1 MRYLA
6 RLVLLSFMMVGCA
19 YNNPDL
25 RPNVPVKNQW
35 SVKDRHI
42 LNADEKNTPY
52 MAWWRGFNDPALN
65 RLIERGLLC
74 NNSLNMSK
82 GHIDAAAGE
91 LKKVRYQW
99 IPTLDLLLGYSR
111 NPATGF
117 PGFLAVLIPN
127 YTMNIFHQIR
137 EQKQAKFKLEQIK
150 AEDDAIK
157 LTVISQIAAGYF
169 MYQAEVNRKRLLQIL
184 ADDLIHYADIA
195 KRVYVGGLGADID
208 PQELESQ
215 VNKIR
220 GELELI
226 ERNIVVSRNAIRYL
240 INENPGEIKTTVKF
254 MDLNN
259 KKLIPGSLPLTVL
272 GNRPDMQMA
281 ESRLRASNQGIGL
294 AASNLL
300 PTLQFDL
307 IGGRAAGDSRYS
319 NLKVPIYFNDQLV
332 SMPLLKMTVL
342 GEIAK
347 ARGLNKVSYYNY
359 IDTLQKALRDTTNAL
374 SANDRLTNRLNQT
387 SEAQQ
392 HLAKAYDLN
401 NRLYKQGIQSYFNM
415 LKSKITLDRINIK
428 LNQDKLQELV
438 SIVSL
443 YQELAGGYRAD
454 QPIPCCKKRRVT

>member
-1 MRYLA
+1 
-6 RLVLLSFMMVGCA
+6 MMVGCA

-42 LNADEKNTPY
+42 LNTDEKNTPY

-65 RLIERGLLC
+65 QLIERGLLC

-137 EQKQAKFKLEQIK
+137 EQKQARFKLEQVK

-157 LTVISQIAAGYF
+157 LTVISQIAASYF
-169 MYQAEVNRKRLLQIL
+169 MYQAEVDRKRLLQIL
-184 ADDLIHYADIA
+184 ADDLTHYADIA
-195 KRVYVGGLGADID
+195 KRVYAGGLGTEID
-208 PQELESQ
+208 PQELDSQ

-220 GELELI
+220 GQLELI

-254 MDLNN
+254 MDLSN

-300 PTLQFDL
+300 PTIQLDL
-307 IGGRAAGDSRYS
+307 IGGGASGDSRYS

-332 SMPLLKMTVL
+332 RMPLLKMTVL

-347 ARGLNKVSYYNY
+347 ARGKNKVAYFNY

-374 SANDRLTNRLNQT
+374 SANDRLTNKLNQT
-387 SEAQQ
+387 LQAQQ
-392 HLAKAYDLN
+392 HIAKAYNLN
-401 NRLYKQGIQSYFNM
+401 NRLYKRGIQPYFNM
-415 LKSKITLDRINIK
+415 LKSKISLDRININ
-428 LNQDKLQELV
+428 LNQDKLQQLV
-438 SIVSL
+438 TIVNL

-454 QPIPCCKKRRVT
+454 QPIPCCTKTT

>member
-6 RLVLLSFMMVGCA
+6 RLLVLSCMMVGCA

-42 LNADEKNTPY
+42 LNTDEKNTPY

-65 RLIERGLLC
+65 QLIERGLLC

-137 EQKQAKFKLEQIK
+137 EQKQARFKLEQVK

-157 LTVISQIAAGYF
+157 LTVISQIAASYF
-169 MYQAEVNRKRLLQIL
+169 MYQAEVDRKRLLQIL
-184 ADDLIHYADIA
+184 ADDLTHYADIA
-195 KRVYVGGLGADID
+195 KRVYAGGLGTEID
-208 PQELESQ
+208 PQELDSQ

-220 GELELI
+220 GQLELI

-254 MDLNN
+254 MDLSN

-300 PTLQFDL
+300 PTIQLDL
-307 IGGRAAGDSRYS
+307 IGGGASGDSRYS

-332 SMPLLKMTVL
+332 RMPLLKMTVL

-347 ARGLNKVSYYNY
+347 ARGKNKVAYFNY

-374 SANDRLTNRLNQT
+374 SANDRLTNKLNQT
-387 SEAQQ
+387 LQAQQ
-392 HLAKAYDLN
+392 HIAKAYNLN
-401 NRLYKQGIQSYFNM
+401 NRLYKRGIQPYFNM
-415 LKSKITLDRINIK
+415 LKSKISLDRININ
-428 LNQDKLQELV
+428 LNQDKLQQLV
-438 SIVSL
+438 TIVNL

-454 QPIPCCKKRRVT
+454 QPIPCCTKTT